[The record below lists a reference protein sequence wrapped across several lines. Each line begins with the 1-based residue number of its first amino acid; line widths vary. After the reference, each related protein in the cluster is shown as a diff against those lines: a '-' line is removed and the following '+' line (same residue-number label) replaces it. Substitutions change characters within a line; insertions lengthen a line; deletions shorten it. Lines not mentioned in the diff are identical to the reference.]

1 MNRNITLLLSGFWL
15 LTTQIVCGQ
24 TLAHSMLLSYQSP
37 PQLQAETADKGA
49 PAQSLK
55 KILSE
60 LEAHYRINIL
70 ADARLLDGKT
80 GTFRPVKKVED
91 ALKAVLKPY
100 GLLFEKIDRSTY
112 VVVSKGES
120 TGQSDTGILN
130 DVHQE
135 SAASSSANIA
145 IKTSGGV
152 SLLANRRPV
161 QVVDRTVTGRVTD
174 EKGESLPGVN
184 VIIKGTS
191 RGTTTNTEG
200 AYSLEIPD
208 VNGEAQVLVF
218 SFVGFVSQEVTVG
231 NRNTV
236 DVVLGEDLKSLE
248 EVVVVGYNT
257 TTRKNILGS
266 VGSVKADQIEQTT
279 PVNAFDAVQ
288 GRLAGVQISSNGGPG
303 AGAEIRIRGT
313 STFSGGVNPLYIVDG
328 QQLDD
333 INNLNPADIA
343 SIEVLKDGASAAI
356 YGSKSANGVV
366 IITTKSGK
374 PGELKLDVD
383 YTRVYGTLA
392 SSIPTANTRQR
403 FFYENVRG
411 GNAPDQRNADSLS
424 LVYQNSHDLQDLLT
438 QTGIRDQVNV
448 SLSGGSPKTRFYWN
462 NGYMNEGGVVLN
474 SKYTRLNSRYK
485 LNIELNKRVNAGTTL
500 NLSYELTKGLNE
512 NTVFQ
517 QIAERIPYF
526 PIFEPNGTYTPEI
539 AGRQNPIAEALFT
552 RRDERNFRA
561 QAFNFIEL
569 EILPSLTFKTT
580 LGVNFRLRKDNDFD
594 PSIVQTVGRPATG
607 SEFQALS
614 YDILQENYFNFRK
627 KLGNHT
633 ISALAGM
640 STQRWNDEI
649 SNLRAIS
656 FLSDNIE
663 TFNNVAEL
671 NLGQTNTDKYRH
683 SLLGVFGDLSYD
695 YKGKYLLKGTLRR
708 DGSSRFGADKRYGLF
723 PSFSAGWRISDE
735 AFLKSG
741 SLIDNLLLRA
751 SYATTGNERI
761 GNYESLLLYR
771 PGFYYDG
778 TNGVATFQLSNP
790 DLGWESTVSSNLGLD
805 LSLFKT
811 RLNFNVD
818 FWKKVTRDLLYD
830 VPLPEE
836 SGFTEARQNIGSVEN
851 KGVDLNLGGIVL
863 RKGSFEWY
871 SSFNVSFIQN
881 KVLELAD
888 EDGFQSGNFFIKE
901 GESLGNIYG
910 YKNLGIF
917 PTTEHNAFADDG
929 TQLTPVFDDAG
940 KLNGYTLGGSAYT
953 GSINQLKVGSTTLG
967 GGDIYWQD
975 LDNNFVINGFDRQVI
990 GNGLPKIFG
999 GFSNEFKYKSFTLS
1013 ALIDYQFG
1021 NDIFRNY
1028 DQQRNDLNSAN
1039 ETPGPERIEGA
1050 WLQSGDIA
1058 EYASLDRNRTQN
1070 RLGPNSQYVS
1080 KGEYIRW
1087 RNVRLNYRLPV
1098 RFAKKTGFIDNA
1110 SVFFSVNN
1118 IVTFTNYPGF
1128 NPELGS
1134 RGNAL
1139 QIGQDNLRYPNKRD
1153 FIVGIKIGL

>member
-1 MNRNITLLLSGFWL
+1 MNRTITYLLSGFLL
-15 LTTQIVCGQ
+15 LTTQLAGGQ
-24 TLAHSMLLSYQSP
+24 ALERGMLLSYQSTP
-37 PQLQAETADKGA
+37 KTQSKMVP
-49 PAQSLK
+49 QSLQK
-55 KILSE
+55 TLGE
-60 LEAHYRINIL
+60 LEAYYRINIL

-80 GTFRPVKKVED
+80 GTFRAGKKVED
-91 ALKAVLKPY
+91 ALRAVLKPY
-100 GLLFEKIDRSTY
+100 GLSFEKIDRSTY
-112 VVVSKGES
+112 VVVAKGVS
-120 TGQSDTGILN
+120 SSRAGTDTPAEALQQ
-130 DVHQE
+130 DATS
-135 SAASSSANIA
+135 SAANMA
-145 IKTSGGV
+145 IKRSGNI
-152 SLLANRRPV
+152 SLLANRQPSPLP
-161 QVVDRTVTGRVTD
+161 DRTITGRVTD
-174 EKGESLPGVN
+174 EKGERLPGVN
-184 VIIKGTS
+184 VVIKGTS

-200 AYSLEIPD
+200 AYSLDIPD
-208 VNGEAQVLVF
+208 ASSSSPVLVF
-218 SFVGFVSQEVTVG
+218 SFVGFVSQEVSVG
-231 NRNTV
+231 NRSTV

-257 TTRKNILGS
+257 TARKNILGS
-266 VGSVKADQIEQTT
+266 VGSVKAEQIQQTT

-303 AGAEIRIRGT
+303 AGSEIRIRGT

-333 INNLNPADIA
+333 IDNLNPADIA
-343 SIEVLKDGASAAI
+343 SIEILKDGASAAI

-366 IITTKSGK
+366 IITTKTGK

-383 YTRVYGTLA
+383 YTRVYGVLA

-411 GNAPDQRNADSLS
+411 GNDPERKNTDSLS
-424 LVYQNSHDLQDLLT
+424 LLYQNSHDLQALLT

-474 SKYTRLNSRYK
+474 SKYSRFNSRYK

-512 NTVFQ
+512 GSVFQ

-552 RRDERNFRA
+552 RRDQRNFRA

-594 PSIVQTVGRPATG
+594 PSIVQTVGRSATG
-607 SEFQALS
+607 SETQVLS

-627 KLGNHT
+627 KFGNHT

-640 STQRWNDEI
+640 STQKWNDEV
-649 SNLRAIS
+649 SNLQAIS

-663 TFNNVAEL
+663 TFNNVSEL
-671 NLGQTNTDKYRH
+671 NLGRTNTDKYRH

-735 AFLKSG
+735 GFMKPA
-741 SLIDNLLLRA
+741 SLVDNLLLRA

-790 DLGWESTVSSNLGLD
+790 DLGWESTVSSNVGLD
-805 LSLFKT
+805 LSLFKN
-811 RLNFNVD
+811 RLTFTVD
-818 FWKKVTRDLLYD
+818 FWNKVTRDLLYD

-836 SGFTEARQNIGSVEN
+836 SGFTQARQNIGSVEN
-851 KGVDLNLGGIVL
+851 KGIDLNVGGTIL
-863 RKGSFEWY
+863 KKGSFEWY
-871 SSFNVSFIQN
+871 STFNISFIKN
-881 KVLELAD
+881 KVLQLAD

-910 YKNLGIF
+910 YKNLGVF
-917 PTTEHNAFADDG
+917 PTNEHNAFADDG
-929 TQLTPVFDDAG
+929 TQLTPLFDDAG
-940 KLNGYTLGGSAYT
+940 KFSSYTLGGSAYA
-953 GSINQLKVGSTTLG
+953 GKVNKLKVGSVTVG
-967 GGDIYWQD
+967 EGDINWQD

-999 GFSNEFKYKSFTLS
+999 GFSNEFKYQAFTLS

-1021 NDIFRNY
+1021 NNIFRNY
-1028 DQQRNDLNSAN
+1028 DQQRNDLNSSN
-1039 ETPGPERIEGA
+1039 ETPSPERITGA
-1050 WLQSGDIA
+1050 WLKSGDVA
-1058 EYASLDRNRTQN
+1058 EYATLDRNRTQN

-1087 RNVRLNYRLPV
+1087 RNVRLNYRLPG
-1098 RFAKKTGFIDNA
+1098 RWAKKTGFIDNA
-1110 SVFFSVNN
+1110 SVFVSVNN

-1153 FIVGIKIGL
+1153 FIIGVKVGL

>member
-1 MNRNITLLLSGFWL
+1 MHAQILARAEQATASHTQEVEQTKTRKLKEVLNELKNQHQVDILFFGKDIENYEVPVTSYNPAKPLEQNLDLILNPLQLKFKKTGRGGYVITEKKQKAAPGKMEKVGRLDQYPGTVNRTGLAGTLLETR
-15 LTTQIVCGQ
+15 LTAMSV
-24 TLAHSMLLSYQSP
+24 
-37 PQLQAETADKGA
+37 AD
-49 PAQSLK
+49 
-55 KILSE
+55 I
-60 LEAHYRINIL
+60 
-70 ADARLLDGKT
+70 
-80 GTFRPVKKVED
+80 
-91 ALKAVLKPY
+91 
-100 GLLFEKIDRSTY
+100 
-112 VVVSKGES
+112 
-120 TGQSDTGILN
+120 
-130 DVHQE
+130 
-135 SAASSSANIA
+135 
-145 IKTSGGV
+145 
-152 SLLANRRPV
+152 
-161 QVVDRTVTGRVTD
+161 TVTGKVTSGD
-174 EKGESLPGVN
+174 DNEPLPGVS
-184 VIIKGTS
+184 VLIKGLT
-191 RGTTTNTEG
+191 RGTTTDSEG
-200 AYSLEIPD
+200 AFSLP
-208 VNGEAQVLVF
+208 VPGPNSVLVF
-218 SFVGFVSQEVTVG
+218 SFVGYVSKEIPVG
-231 NRNTV
+231 NRTNFN
-236 DVVLGEDLKSLE
+236 VVLDEDLKSLE

-257 TTRKNILGS
+257 TARKNILGS

-333 INNLNPADIA
+333 IDNLNPADIA

-366 IITTKSGK
+366 IITTKTGK

-383 YTRVYGTLA
+383 YTRVYSTLA

-403 FFYENVRG
+403 FFYENVRS
-411 GNAPDQRNADSLS
+411 GNAPDVRNADSLS
-424 LVYQNSHDLQDLLT
+424 MVYQNSHDLQALLT
-438 QTGIRDQVNV
+438 KTGIRDQVNV
-448 SLSGGSPKTRFYWN
+448 SLSGGSPKMRFYWN
-462 NGYMNEGGVVLN
+462 NGYMNEAGVVLN
-474 SKYTRLNSRYK
+474 SNYSRFNSRYK
-485 LNIELNKRVNAGTTL
+485 LNLELNKRINAGTTL
-500 NLSYELTKGLNE
+500 NLSYEMTKGLNE

-526 PIFEPNGTYTPEI
+526 PIFEPNGSYTPEI

-552 RRDERNFRA
+552 RRDQRNFRA
-561 QAFNFIEL
+561 QAFNFLEL

-607 SEFQALS
+607 SESQALS

-627 KLGNHT
+627 KIGNH
-633 ISALAGM
+633 SFGALVGM

-649 SNLRAIS
+649 SNLRAIA

-663 TFNNVAEL
+663 TFNNVSEL

-708 DGSSRFGADKRYGLF
+708 DGSSRFGADKRFGYF

-735 AFLKSG
+735 EFLKG
-741 SLIDNLLLRA
+741 GAFFDNLLLRA

-790 DLGWESTVSSNLGLD
+790 NLGWESTISSNVGLD
-805 LSLFKT
+805 LSILKS
-811 RLNFNVD
+811 RLTLSVD

-836 SGFTEARQNIGSVEN
+836 SGFTDVRQNIGSVEN
-851 KGVDLNLGGIVL
+851 RGIDLNLGGIVF
-863 RKGSFEWY
+863 RKGSFEWF
-871 SSFNVSFIQN
+871 SSFNISFIQN

-901 GESLGNIYG
+901 GEPLGNFFG
-910 YKNLGIF
+910 YKNLGVF
-917 PTTEHNAFADDG
+917 PTSDHNAFANDG
-929 TQLTPVFDDAG
+929 TQLSPVFDDAG
-940 KLNGYTLGGSAYT
+940 KLSGYTLGGSPYS
-953 GSINQLKVGSTTLG
+953 GKVNKLRVGGNTLG
-967 GGDIYWQD
+967 GGDIQWQD
-975 LDNNFVINGFDRQVI
+975 LDNNFVIDGFDRQVI

-999 GFSNEFKYKSFTLS
+999 GFTNEFKYKAFTL
-1013 ALIDYQFG
+1013 ATLIDYQFG
-1021 NDIFRNY
+1021 NEIFRNY

-1050 WLQSGDIA
+1050 WLKNGDIA
-1058 EYASLDRNRTQN
+1058 EYATLDRNRTQN

-1080 KGEYIRW
+1080 KGEYIRL
-1087 RNVRLNYRLPV
+1087 RSIRLNYRLPG
-1098 RFAKKTGFIDNA
+1098 RIAKKAGFIDNA
-1110 SVFFSVNN
+1110 SVFASVNN

-1153 FIVGIKIGL
+1153 FVVGVKIGF